1 MTAALGVSKGAI
13 GSYLSRARTAGLSWP
28 LPEGLSDTELERR
41 CSRVRRRPRLAPAG
55 RRRTGRRWS
64 GSCGGAGWRGRCCG
78 RV

>member
-41 CSRVRRRPRLAPAG
+41 LFPGPPATEAGPGRPAPDWAEAERKLRR
-55 RRRTGRRWS
+55 
-64 GSCGGAGWRGRCCG
+64 CGVTRALLWQG
-78 RV
+78 